1 MSNNTHKEPEQLERE
16 VREARDQLSST
27 VEEISGRLSP
37 GELLDQALDVTKG
50 YGGDFAKNLGQ
61 QAKDNPLALMV
72 TGVGMAWMMLGNQ
85 QQSAVSGSAG
95 FNQSNG
101 EKNRFGASMDI
112 DGVNRTGPG
121 YASDSMGT
129 DVDKNDSDTGGSI
142 AQQMPD
148 SQQVKE
154 YARSAQ
160 TQLQSTLQDQPVMAG
175 ALGVALGAALGALLP
190 PSEAEDRLMGENSDR
205 IADKATQVA
214 TEKYQDTKETIEQK
228 VSAVDNHNTHSS
240 QTTHNI
246 ETDNS

>member
-27 VEEISGRLSP
+27 VDEISGRLSP

-85 QQSAVSGSAG
+85 QQSAVNTPAG
-95 FNQSNG
+95 FSSSDSQDSPLG
-101 EKNRFGASMDI
+101 TSPGI
-112 DGVNRTGPG
+112 GGVNRTASE
-121 YASDSMGT
+121 YASGNMGA
-129 DVDKNDSDTGGSI
+129 DVDKDSDTVSNL
-142 AQQMPD
+142 AQQIPD
-148 SQQVKE
+148 SERVKE
-154 YARSAQ
+154 YAKSAQ
-160 TQLQSTLQDQPVMAG
+160 TQLQRTLEDQPVMAG

-190 PSEAEDRLMGENSDR
+190 PSEAEDRLMGEDSDR
-205 IADKATQVA
+205 LADKATQIA
-214 TEKYQDTKETIEQK
+214 TEKYQDTKETLEQK
-228 VSAVDNHNTHSS
+228 VSAVDNHNTYSS